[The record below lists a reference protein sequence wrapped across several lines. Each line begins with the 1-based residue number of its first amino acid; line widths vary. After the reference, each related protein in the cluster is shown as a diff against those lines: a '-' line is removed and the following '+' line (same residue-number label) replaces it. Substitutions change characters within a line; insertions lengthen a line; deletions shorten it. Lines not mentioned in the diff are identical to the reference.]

1 MRKSIVAA
9 ILLVVGVGLVWGFTG
24 GFDRVVEGRISTSLQ
39 KQGVPEPVADCMA
52 TTLVSELDYN
62 QLRQLEK
69 LRAEEGEA
77 DRPRNW
83 REIRQRLARVDDPR
97 VVAVAGRSAVT
108 CTLGGF
114 RGALPS

>member
-1 MRKSIVAA
+1 M
-9 ILLVVGVGLVWGFTG
+9 
-24 GFDRVVEGRISTSLQ
+24 
-39 KQGVPEPVADCMA
+39 PEPVADCMA